1 VAPLRSPLE
10 FDEAFEKLRT
20 ECWYLH
26 RKENDSWYFSKNENL
41 KKKIEK
47 YAATAAQPKID
58 AEMERR
64 LKLVFEPKRPQRRTS
79 SRWRSP
85 PQRLSRRRQHPS
97 CRLCPTSRCA
107 WITSAR

>member
-1 VAPLRSPLE
+1 MAPLRSPLE

-64 LKLVFEPKRPQRRTS
+64 LKLVFEPKRPQRRPPCPCCS
-79 SRWRSP
+79 SR
-85 PQRLSRRRQHPS
+85 
-97 CRLCPTSRCA
+97 
-107 WITSAR
+107 